1 MHNHIIDSIRKI
13 KQLPPPSG
21 LSREIIRIVSDDQ
34 VDLIDLVSIINKSP
48 AITARILRCANSAY
62 YGQRGEI
69 STVREA
75 IIRVLGLGITRSLA
89 LAMALTS
96 SFNTQKSAGFDAERY
111 WFNAVTTASIAQGLS
126 PFLRIRTKPAPA
138 TAYTAGLLHNIGL
151 QALVHCFPEQMEAVF
166 LKKKGKSSLSE
177 FILDELSINHHQ
189 ASATLAQSWD
199 LPEEII
205 QALAS
210 LDNNIDLNENA
221 PLVHIVWLSS
231 QISDNL
237 YLNQNEPL
245 HNLCINDDFISMDH
259 VQKVISDI
267 EGKLEGLHELSQ
279 LITNG
284 ESHS

>member
-1 MHNHIIDSIRKI
+1 VHNQIIDSIRKI

-21 LSREIIRIVSDDQ
+21 LSREIIRIVADDQ

-96 SFNTQKSAGFDAERY
+96 SFNIDKSAGFNAERY

-126 PFLRIRTKPAPA
+126 HFLRIRVKPAPA
-138 TAYTAGLLHNIGL
+138 TAYTTGLIHNIGI
-151 QALVHCFPEQMEAVF
+151 QALVHCFPEQMETVF
-166 LKKKGKSSLSE
+166 LSKDSGRSLSE
-177 FILDELSINHHQ
+177 RINSTLSINHHQ

-199 LPEEII
+199 LPEEIV
-205 QALAS
+205 QAMSS
-210 LDNNIDLNENA
+210 LDNSIDLDENA
-221 PLVHIVWLSS
+221 PLVHLVWLSS

-237 YLNQNEPL
+237 YLNKVNPL
-245 HNLCINDDFISMDH
+245 ANLNIHEEFISMDH

-267 EGKLEGLHELSQ
+267 ESQLEGLHEMSQ
-279 LITNG
+279 LITNVG
-284 ESHS
+284 GKP